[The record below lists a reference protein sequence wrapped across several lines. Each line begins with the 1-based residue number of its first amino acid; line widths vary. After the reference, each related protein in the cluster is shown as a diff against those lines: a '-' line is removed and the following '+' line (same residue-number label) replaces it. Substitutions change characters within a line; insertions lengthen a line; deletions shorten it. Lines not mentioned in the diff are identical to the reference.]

1 MLHSTIYALRP
12 AASYRAEKAA
22 RSWYDVGGCAGSR
35 QASGQRIC
43 ILGARLSGAGR
54 SLHPPRRALPLSC
67 SSPSVIGLSPVFL
80 PNLIGLPKRLPG
92 NESRAGVSLASTSLV
107 AATSRPAPT
116 RRATVAFSG
125 RRRIEPTRFCPS
137 WPRLKPAVGQCHGGS
152 TAELFGPRAQGPTY
166 GLVIFSTPCRGR
178 RALERVDSPISG
190 PPARVVQMG
199 RLQDTFQP

>member
-1 MLHSTIYALRP
+1 MLHSTSYVLSP
-12 AASYRAEKAA
+12 ASSYRAEKAA
-22 RSWYDVGGCAGSR
+22 RSWYDDGCFA
-35 QASGQRIC
+35 
-43 ILGARLSGAGR
+43 GARQTSGCRIYALFAIFFSIGR
-54 SLHPPRRALPLSC
+54 FLPPRRALPPSC
-67 SSPSVIGLSPVFL
+67 PSSSVISPSPGV
-80 PNLIGLPKRLPG
+80 LPKIIDLPKCLPD
-92 NESRAGVSLASTSLV
+92 NVSRAGVSLASTLLV
-107 AATSRPAPT
+107 AAASRPAPT

-178 RALERVDSPISG
+178 RVLDRVDSPISG

-199 RLQDTFQP
+199 RLQDAFQP